1 MSLRGLDVIVCDA
14 CGERLFAPAAHC
26 DARARAQQQGW
37 TTTESGSDFCP
48 QHSGH
53 PTRPI

>member
-26 DARARAQQQGW
+26 DARARAQMQGW

-53 PTRPI
+53 LTGSV